1 MTFEEA
7 LFKEE
12 MLAEQQASKNQDAAQ
27 KKADDAQST
36 ADSFS
41 IIRQEFG
48 LKDGET
54 LTPDQIIGKIKENP
68 NILDEIAGDEKSCKA
83 LNMQPD
89 QIKNLKNA
97 ASLGGGKNAEGEDE
111 NNNGTTIPVKPA
123 TCATAE
129 NDANMNDQQKQ
140 AWVSIVKKLNQITGA
155 DGGSK

>member
-7 LFKEE
+7 LFKED
-12 MLAEQQASKNQDAAQ
+12 MQAVQQASKNQDAAQ

-97 ASLGGGKNAEGEDE
+97 ASLGGGENAEGGE
-111 NNNGTTIPVKPA
+111 NSNATVAAKPA

-129 NDANMNDQQKQ
+129 KDANMNDQQKN
-140 AWVSIVKKLNQITGA
+140 AWKSIVKKLNTITGA
-155 DGGSK
+155 DGGAK

>member
-7 LFKEE
+7 LFKED
-12 MLAEQQASKNQDAAQ
+12 MQAVQQASKNQDAAQ

-68 NILDEIAGDEKSCKA
+68 NILDDIAGNKESCKA

-97 ASLGGGKNAEGEDE
+97 ASLGGGENAEGGE
-111 NNNGTTIPVKPA
+111 NNNATVAAKPA

-129 NDANMNDQQKQ
+129 KDANMNDQQKN
-140 AWVSIVKKLNQITGA
+140 AWKSIVKKLNTITGA
-155 DGGSK
+155 DGGAK